1 MSRRAAPARR
11 SRRGEAG
18 GFVTV
23 QYLAATAF
31 ALVLLVLAA
40 NVLVDL
46 YVRAAVRDA
55 LDEGTRAAVPAA
67 ADASTCRRRAQDVVA
82 SLARGPVARGIR
94 IDCRISGEQ
103 VLADAH
109 VSLPSFVPWLMPTW
123 TLDLHAAALR
133 EPE

>member
-1 MSRRAAPARR
+1 MTRRAGSARH
-11 SRRGEAG
+11 GESG
-18 GFVTV
+18 GFVTI
-23 QYLAATAF
+23 QYVAATAF

-67 ADASTCRRRAQDVVA
+67 ADAATCRRRAQDVVA
-82 SLARGPVARGIR
+82 SLAHGPVGRGIR
-94 IDCRISGEQ
+94 VDCQIVGNH
-103 VLADAH
+103 VVAVAH
-109 VSLPSFVPWLMPTW
+109 VALPTFVPWLMPSW
-123 TLDLHAAALR
+123 TLDLHADALR